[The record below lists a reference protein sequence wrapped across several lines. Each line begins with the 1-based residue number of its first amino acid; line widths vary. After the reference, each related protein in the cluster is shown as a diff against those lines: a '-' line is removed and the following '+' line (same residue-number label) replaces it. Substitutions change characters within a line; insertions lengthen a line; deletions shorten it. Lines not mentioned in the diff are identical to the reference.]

1 MSKVHIYSSSYY
13 LDTVVHTLSLLD
25 SEKRFKLIPPVD
37 IPEVESKRTEAL
49 LDYQVLD
56 TAPEDSFDALTRLA
70 AYVCQTPI
78 AAIGLVDRNR
88 QWFKSKL
95 GFISQEEPRDITFC
109 AYTIVQNELL
119 IVQDTLTD
127 QRFATNPFVTCDP
140 YIRFYAGVPLIN
152 PEGLVLGT
160 LSVLDRIP
168 RDLSSEQQE
177 ALRIVALQVVTQLEL
192 RRNLRVL
199 KQSITQRKQSE
210 KLLRHNAYHD
220 KLTNL
225 PNRVLFTERL
235 ARALKRTK
243 QRKNYL
249 FAVLFIDL
257 DRFKVINDS
266 LGHMVGD
273 QLLIAIA
280 RCLESCLR
288 PQDMVARFGGDE
300 FAILL
305 NNIKDV
311 NDAISVVGRIQE
323 QLKLPFKLNGQEVFT
338 SISVGVALNT
348 IDYVQPE
355 DMLRDADTA
364 MYRAKTLGKAR
375 HEVFN
380 SAMHDHVLT
389 LLQLENSLQ
398 RAVERQELRIEYQ
411 PIVLIETGK
420 ITGFEALVRWQHPD
434 RGLIFPNEFIS
445 IAEESGAI
453 IPLGYWVLRE
463 ACRQLRVW
471 QLQFPENSLTMSVN
485 LSSKQFLQSDLVAQI
500 SQVLR
505 ETGLNSR
512 YLRLEISESA
522 IVENLESAT
531 SMLVQLKD
539 LGCELHLDDFGT
551 GYSSLTYLHR
561 FPIDLLKIDRS
572 FISRMDI
579 SAKDL
584 EIVRAIVT
592 LAHNLNI
599 DVVAEGLETAEQL
612 AQLKALRCKY
622 GQGYFFAKP
631 VEREV
636 AEALIAESLSKSD
649 C

>member
-1 MSKVHIYSSSYY
+1 MSKIPIYSSSYY

-37 IPEVESKRTEAL
+37 IPEIESKRTEAL

-70 AYVCQTPI
+70 AYICQTPI
-78 AAIGLVDRNR
+78 AAISLTDRKR
-88 QWFKSKL
+88 QWYKSKI

-109 AYTIVQNELL
+109 AYTILQKELL
-119 IVQDTLTD
+119 VVQDTLTD
-127 QRFATNPFVTCDP
+127 ERFATNPFVICDP

-152 PEGLVLGT
+152 LDGLVLGT
-160 LSVLDRIP
+160 LCVLDHVP
-168 RDLSSEQQE
+168 RDFSSEQQE

-210 KLLRHNAYHD
+210 KLLRYNAFHD

-257 DRFKVINDS
+257 DRFKVVNDS

-288 PQDMVARFGGDE
+288 PKDMVARFGGDE

-311 NDAISVVGRIQE
+311 NDAIGVVRRIQE
-323 QLKLPFKLNGQEVFT
+323 QLNSPFKLNGQEVFT
-338 SISVGVALNT
+338 SISVGIALNT
-348 IDYVQPE
+348 INYVQPE
-355 DMLRDADTA
+355 DILRDADTA

-375 HEVFN
+375 YEVFN
-380 SAMHDHVLT
+380 LAMHDHVLT

-398 RAVERQELRIEYQ
+398 RAIERQELRIQYQ
-411 PIVLIETGK
+411 PIILVETGK

-434 RGLIFPNEFIS
+434 WGLVFPNDFIS
-445 IAEESGAI
+445 IAEESGVI

-463 ACRQLRVW
+463 ACRQMRVW
-471 QLQFPENSLTMSVN
+471 QLQFSDDSLTISVN

-505 ETGLNSR
+505 ETGLDSR
-512 YLRLEISESA
+512 CLKLEITESV
-522 IVENLESAT
+522 IMENLESAT
-531 SMLVQLKD
+531 SMLIQLKD
-539 LGCELHLDDFGT
+539 LGCELHMDDFGT
-551 GYSSLTYLHR
+551 GYSSLSYLHR
-561 FPIDLLKIDRS
+561 FPLDLLKIDRS
-572 FISRMDI
+572 FISRMDT
-579 SAKDL
+579 SGKEL

-599 DVVAEGLETAEQL
+599 NVIAEGLETAEQL
-612 AQLKALRCKY
+612 AQLRALQCKY
-622 GQGYFFAKP
+622 AQGYFFSKP
-631 VEREV
+631 VGQEV
-636 AEALIAESLSKSD
+636 AEVLIAESLYRSV
-649 C
+649 

>member
-1 MSKVHIYSSSYY
+1 MTKVPIYSSSYY
-13 LDTVVHTLSLLD
+13 LETVVHTLSLLD
-25 SEKRFKLIPPVD
+25 SEKRFKLITPVD

-70 AYVCQTPI
+70 AYICQTPL
-78 AAIGLVDRNR
+78 AAISLTDRKR
-88 QWFKSKL
+88 QWYKSKI

-109 AYTIVQNELL
+109 AYTILQNELL
-119 IVQDTLTD
+119 VVQDTLTD
-127 QRFATNPFVTCDP
+127 ERFATNPFVTSAP
-140 YIRFYAGVPLIN
+140 YIRFYAGIPLIN
-152 PEGLVLGT
+152 LDGLVIGT
-160 LSVLDRIP
+160 LCVLDHVP

-210 KLLRHNAYHD
+210 KLLRHNAFHD

-243 QRKNYL
+243 RQTNGL

-257 DRFKVINDS
+257 DRFKVVNDS

-273 QLLIAIA
+273 QLLVAIA
-280 RCLESCLR
+280 RSLESCLR
-288 PQDMVARFGGDE
+288 PKDTVARFGGDE

-305 NNIKDV
+305 NKIKDV
-311 NDAISVVGRIQE
+311 NDAISVVRRIQE

-338 SISVGVALNT
+338 SVSVGIALNT
-348 IDYVQPE
+348 IDYFQPE
-355 DMLRDADTA
+355 DILRDADTA

-375 HEVFN
+375 YEVFN
-380 SAMHDHVLT
+380 STMHDHVLT
-389 LLQLENSLQ
+389 LLQLGNSLQ
-398 RAVERQELRIEYQ
+398 RAVERQELRIQYQ

-434 RGLIFPNEFIS
+434 RGLIFPNDFIS

-463 ACRQLRVW
+463 ACCQMRAW
-471 QLQFPENSLTMSVN
+471 QLQFSDDSLTISVN
-485 LSSKQFLQSDLVAQI
+485 LSSKQFLQPDLVAQI

-512 YLRLEISESA
+512 CLKLEITESV
-522 IVENLESAT
+522 IMENLESAT
-531 SMLVQLKD
+531 SMLLQLKD
-539 LGCELHLDDFGT
+539 LGCELHMDDFGT
-551 GYSSLTYLHR
+551 GYSSLSYLHR
-561 FPIDLLKIDRS
+561 FPFDLLKIDRS

-579 SAKDL
+579 SDKEL
-584 EIVRAIVT
+584 EIVRAIIT

-599 DVVAEGLETAEQL
+599 NVIAEGLETAEQL
-612 AQLKALRCKY
+612 AQLRALRCKY
-622 GQGYFFAKP
+622 GQGYFFSKP
-631 VEREV
+631 VEREE
-636 AEALIAESLSKSD
+636 AEVLIAESLSRSV
-649 C
+649 

>member
-1 MSKVHIYSSSYY
+1 MTKVPVYSSSYY
-13 LDTVVHTLSLLD
+13 LDTVVYTLSLLD
-25 SEKRFKLIPPVD
+25 SEKRFKLITPVD

-49 LDYQVLD
+49 LDYEVLD
-56 TAPEDSFDALTRLA
+56 TVSEDSFDALTRLA
-70 AYVCQTPI
+70 TYICQTPI
-78 AAIGLVDRNR
+78 AAISLTDRKR
-88 QWFKSKL
+88 QWYKSKI
-95 GFISQEEPRDITFC
+95 GFSSQEEPRDITFC
-109 AYTIVQNELL
+109 AYTILQKELL
-119 IVQDTLTD
+119 VVQDSLTD
-127 QRFATNPFVTCDP
+127 ERFATNPFVIGAP

-152 PEGLVLGT
+152 LDGLVIGT
-160 LSVLDRIP
+160 LCVLDHVP

-199 KQSITQRKQSE
+199 KHSITHRKQSE
-210 KLLRHNAYHD
+210 KLLRHNAFHD

-243 QRKNYL
+243 RQINGL

-257 DRFKVINDS
+257 DRFKVVNDS

-288 PQDMVARFGGDE
+288 PKDMVARFGGDE

-311 NDAISVVGRIQE
+311 NDAIGVVRRIQE

-338 SISVGVALNT
+338 SVSVGIALNT
-348 IDYVQPE
+348 IDYIQPE
-355 DMLRDADTA
+355 DILRDADTA

-375 HEVFN
+375 YEVFN
-380 SAMHDHVLT
+380 STMHDHVLT
-389 LLQLENSLQ
+389 LLQLGNSLQ
-398 RAVERQELRIEYQ
+398 RAVERQELRIQYQ

-434 RGLIFPNEFIS
+434 RGLIFPNDFIS
-445 IAEESGAI
+445 IAEESGVI

-463 ACRQLRVW
+463 ACCQMRAW
-471 QLQFPENSLTMSVN
+471 QLQFSDDSLTISVN
-485 LSSKQFLQSDLVAQI
+485 LSSKQFLQPDLVAQI

-512 YLRLEISESA
+512 CLKLEITESV
-522 IVENLESAT
+522 IMENLESAT
-531 SMLVQLKD
+531 SMLLQLKD
-539 LGCELHLDDFGT
+539 LGCELHMDDFGT
-551 GYSSLTYLHR
+551 GYSSLSYLHR
-561 FPIDLLKIDRS
+561 FPFDLLKIDRS

-579 SAKDL
+579 SDKEL
-584 EIVRAIVT
+584 EIVRAIIT

-599 DVVAEGLETAEQL
+599 NVIAEGLETAEQL
-612 AQLKALRCKY
+612 AQLRALRCKY
-622 GQGYFFAKP
+622 GQGYFFSKAVK
-631 VEREV
+631 REG
-636 AEALIAESLSKSD
+636 AEVLIAESISRSV
-649 C
+649 